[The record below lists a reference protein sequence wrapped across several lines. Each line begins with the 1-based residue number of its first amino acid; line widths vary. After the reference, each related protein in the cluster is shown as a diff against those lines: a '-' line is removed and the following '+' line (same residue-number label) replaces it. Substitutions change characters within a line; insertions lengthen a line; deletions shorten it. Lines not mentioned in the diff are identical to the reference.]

1 MKWLKLR
8 LQIIGAT
15 SLILL
20 AIGTVWSFHQY
31 SGDRID
37 AAKPKDAQVVLNWGG
52 IPTTQDFKV
61 TASSESTRNFTG
73 DHLDYF
79 CIDLPKFELAE
90 TAKEEWQDGPEKN
103 LLLAD
108 ALVLSV
114 NDARQH
120 GSCIPPPEKANSADL
135 KIMFWEVRVHGRYPN
150 AADIIVV

>member
-37 AAKPKDAQVVLNWGG
+37 SSKPKDAQFVLNWGG
-52 IPTTQDFKV
+52 IPITQDFKV
-61 TASSESTRNFTG
+61 TESSESTRNFTG

-79 CIDLPKFELAE
+79 ASTCQSSSLPKPPKKNGRMGRRRICCWPMRWCFLSMMPVS
-90 TAKEEWQDGPEKN
+90 TAVAFRRRRKRTQPT
-103 LLLAD
+103 
-108 ALVLSV
+108 
-114 NDARQH
+114 
-120 GSCIPPPEKANSADL
+120 
-135 KIMFWEVRVHGRYPN
+135 
-150 AADIIVV
+150 